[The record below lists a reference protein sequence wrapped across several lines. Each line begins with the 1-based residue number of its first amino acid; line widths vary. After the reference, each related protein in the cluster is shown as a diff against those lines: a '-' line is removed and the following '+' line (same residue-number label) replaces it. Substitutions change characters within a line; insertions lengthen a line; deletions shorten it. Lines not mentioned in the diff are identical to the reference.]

1 MLVIACV
8 AIIVVGPK
16 DLPGMLRQFGKTLGS
31 IKRMAGDFQR
41 QFNDALK
48 EAELDEIKDL
58 TSTKGFAPLEDARK
72 SMEEFAQTMKDP
84 MEADPQVEVAP
95 PAKKQAAK
103 PAKKTHCRANQLPRK
118 AADQKTG
125 HQQNC
130 QKPMVPSQLPP
141 ANPRQNVQLPG
152 RQRQPQTRLKPPQKV
167 LHDPAGRT

>member
-84 MEADPQVEVAP
+84 VEADPRVEVAP

-103 PAKKTHCRANQLPRK
+103 PAKKSAPRKTTPRK
-118 AADQKTG
+118 AATKKPAASKTASKANG
-125 HQQNC
+125 A
-130 QKPMVPSQLPP
+130 KPAAARKP
-141 ANPRQNVQLPG
+141 AAKRAAPRKAASTATKTKAAAKG
-152 RQRQPQTRLKPPQKV
+152 
-167 LHDPAGRT
+167 AS